1 MSHSTQE
8 LRPIFLYPGEMFAC
22 FEPSLVTTVLGSCVA
37 VTMHNP
43 RLKLGA
49 ICHAQLAAPA
59 LHEKKGKDH
68 PQAFKYVS
76 LAIPAMIEVF
86 QSHGISLE
94 AIEVKLFGGANVLNL
109 GEKPCVVNDIG
120 ANNIHR
126 AQKVLQ
132 ESCLPISRSHV
143 GGTRGRKL
151 IFNTL
156 TGEVLLKQIQPSNTQ
171 YLPYNVDRKN

>member
-1 MSHSTQE
+1 M
-8 LRPIFLYPGEMFAC
+8 RPIFLYPGEMFAC

-37 VTMHNP
+37 VTMHNQ

-49 ICHAQLAAPA
+49 ICHAQLAAPGA
-59 LHEKKGKDH
+59 HEETGKNH
-68 PQAFKYVS
+68 PQPFKFVS
-76 LAIPAMIEVF
+76 LAIPAMIEIF
-86 QSHGISLE
+86 HSHGIPLE
-94 AIEVKLFGGANVLNL
+94 SIEVKLFGGANVLNL
-109 GEKPCVVNDIG
+109 GEKPCAVNDIG

-132 ESCLPISRSHV
+132 ESRLPISRSHV
-143 GGTRGRKL
+143 GGVRGRKL

-171 YLPYNVDRKN
+171 YLPTHAERKN